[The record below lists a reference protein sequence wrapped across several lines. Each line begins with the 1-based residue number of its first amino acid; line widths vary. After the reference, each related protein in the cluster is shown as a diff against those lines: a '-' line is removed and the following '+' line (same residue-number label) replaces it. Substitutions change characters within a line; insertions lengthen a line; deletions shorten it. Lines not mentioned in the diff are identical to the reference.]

1 MHFSILR
8 HIFALHF
15 KRDVLFGQ
23 REVFKT
29 SKFINMNLQDL
40 INSGQPIIITVGL
53 LELETFAKNLIS
65 QTKTELEAEVIA
77 QQNESYKTRLE
88 TCDFLKVDQSTL
100 FRWSKRGYLMP
111 VEVGG
116 KRMYRMSDLKRILNG
131 GGC

>member
-1 MHFSILR
+1 
-8 HIFALHF
+8 
-15 KRDVLFGQ
+15 
-23 REVFKT
+23 
-29 SKFINMNLQDL
+29 MNLQDL

>member
-1 MHFSILR
+1 
-8 HIFALHF
+8 
-15 KRDVLFGQ
+15 
-23 REVFKT
+23 
-29 SKFINMNLQDL
+29 MNLQDL

-77 QQNESYKTRLE
+77 QQAESYKTRLE

-100 FRWSKRGYLMP
+100 FRWAKRGYLMP